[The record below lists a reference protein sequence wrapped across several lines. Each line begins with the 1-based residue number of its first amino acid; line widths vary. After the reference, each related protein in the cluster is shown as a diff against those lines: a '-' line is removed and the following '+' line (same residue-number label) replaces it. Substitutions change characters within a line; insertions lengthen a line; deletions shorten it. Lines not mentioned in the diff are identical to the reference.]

1 MLFLPETWKSPG
13 EGTFKL
19 KCIGF
24 VEAGIYHNYALSLL
38 CHIILMFIAL
48 PIISINVNVST

>member
-48 PIISINVNVST
+48 PIISINVNV